1 MVRRLLALVL
11 LVNAV
16 AVVPNLPRILA
27 AVDGERVGA
36 EVGGWSAALG
46 IAAGDLVEDIAAGAP
61 HEQRLAEIE
70 AELREDPL
78 TDPLDDPALAEL
90 ARIWRALDAAGRAVE
105 ADRLAELLGLDEAEL
120 ERLAEP

>member
-27 AVDGERVGA
+27 AVDGERVGT
-36 EVGGWSAALG
+36 EVGEWSAAIG
-46 IAAGDLVEDIAAGAP
+46 IAAGDLVQDIAAGAP
-61 HEQRLAEIE
+61 HEQRLRAIE
-70 AELREDPL
+70 DELRADPL
-78 TDPLDDPALAEL
+78 DDPLDDPALAEL

-105 ADRLAELLGLDEAEL
+105 AERLAELLGLDEDEL
-120 ERLAEP
+120 ERLAEQ

>member
-16 AVVPNLPRILA
+16 AVVPNLPRILS
-27 AVDGERVGA
+27 AVDGELVGA

-70 AELREDPL
+70 AELRADPL
-78 TDPLDDPALAEL
+78 EDPLDDPALAEL
-90 ARIWRALDAAGRAVE
+90 ARIWRALDGAGRAVE